1 MVQNGFSVGATAAIT
16 ALGISANLWRFVWAP
31 VTDLTLTLH
40 KWYLI
45 GISFCSAALIVLCFV
60 PIQLR
65 NTKILTTIVF
75 LSQVAATFVVGPV
88 GGFMAKT
95 VEDHK
100 KGRAG
105 GWYQAGNLGGMG
117 MGGGAGIWLSTH
129 YSYRVA
135 GVSLALTMMFC
146 AAILLI
152 VPQVRAVKTSLSSS
166 LKIMWLDMKI
176 LFSSRVALF
185 TILMI
190 LTPIGMGAAA
200 YIWSSVGKDWD
211 ASANTV
217 ALTTGLLSG
226 IMSAIGCVFGGWF
239 SDKAGIWWSYFVSGG
254 GMALVTLLM
263 SVFPFTPDSY
273 MFGVLGY
280 AFMIGF
286 AYAAY
291 SAMALRAIGKGL
303 ASTKYALISS
313 ISNIAPIYMTAY
325 DGWLHDA
332 YGIKAMLLGETI
344 LGFGFIAMSLL
355 LLQKTKVY
363 QYKPIL

>member
-1 MVQNGFSVGATAAIT
+1 MVQNGFSVGAAANIT
-16 ALGISANLWRFVWAP
+16 ALGISANLWRFIWAP
-31 VTDLTLTLH
+31 ITDLTLTLH
-40 KWYLI
+40 KWYLL
-45 GISFCSAALIVLCFV
+45 GITFCSAALIALCFV
-60 PIQLR
+60 
-65 NTKILTTIVF
+65 KIDLTNAALLTMLVF

-95 VEDHK
+95 IEDHK

-129 YSYRVA
+129 YTYRVA
-135 GVSLALTMMFC
+135 GISLGLIMLCC
-146 AAILLI
+146 AAILFI
-152 VPQVRAVKTSLSSS
+152 VPQVRAVRATLSSS
-166 LKIMWLDMKI
+166 LHIMWADIKQ

-185 TILMI
+185 TVLMI

-200 YIWSSVGKDWD
+200 YIWSSVGKDWN
-211 ASANTV
+211 ASADTV

-226 IMSAIGCVFGGWF
+226 ILSAIGCVFGGWF
-239 SDKAGIWWSYFVSGG
+239 SDKVGIWWSYFVSGA
-254 GMALVTLLM
+254 GMASVTLIM
-263 SVFPFTPDSY
+263 AVFPLNPNTFV
-273 MFGVLGY
+273 FGVLGY

-291 SAMALRAIGKGL
+291 SAMVLRAIGKGL
-303 ASTKYALISS
+303 ASTKYALLSS

-325 DGWLHDA
+325 DGWLHDEH
-332 YGIKAMLLGETI
+332 GIKAMLLGETI
-344 LGFGFIAMSLL
+344 LGFGFIIVSLF

-363 QYKPIL
+363 RYKPI